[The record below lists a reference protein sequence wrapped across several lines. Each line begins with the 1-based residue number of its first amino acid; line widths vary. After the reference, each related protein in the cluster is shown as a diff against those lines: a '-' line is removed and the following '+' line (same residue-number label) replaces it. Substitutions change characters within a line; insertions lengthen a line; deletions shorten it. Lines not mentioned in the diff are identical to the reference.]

1 MDSLI
6 SVSNVQTSSISI
18 GRAVAVILGS
28 RQRDLDASFSQI
40 CRSYQ
45 RRNGG
50 LLECLR
56 KLRRFACICVERGEP
71 LDEVLIPMIEHAVKS
86 SSSKNCKKICSI
98 LCWLFEDEDLFGA
111 LSTNL
116 TSIIVKKEDHYIAL
130 GWCKLIQYLV
140 DHEIM
145 SNQYSDGGKL
155 HRSFDLVKSL
165 CQCIPHLSSIVCK
178 GSILQDDFALP
189 TRLSMAAA
197 DCILVLTGALV
208 GYPQISKALSN
219 RKTLY
224 DSNASREIVV
234 STPTSSERDGSS
246 ASTSLHGSEP
256 MEMGLLLWNLLGEL
270 VVLVQKLQAWSKKSR
285 PLHAKGLGQVLAWLQ
300 ELREY
305 CGSTLDETG
314 KQMPDT
320 GILLLSSCWKH
331 YVKLL
336 RLDDHTFSVNFM
348 ELLKQY
354 IAGLQLYTQQD
365 EAEDYPGGK
374 DSPVETRKFFLCC
387 IALLWGRLN
396 NERLELA
403 MSKTGPEFL
412 SILLA
417 QLRCRDNVLVEGGV
431 DILRKMIFKSNF
443 SISADTEFDSGQIK
457 VVVDLLL
464 NLLDER
470 DSVARAVVLLIS
482 ECCSINPDGQ
492 CLQEIFKR
500 LDSGNYSQRSNAL
513 DVISEFM
520 SICCVSRKA
529 LIPSLRQNIAL
540 HLLECLGDDELII
553 RDKVSRLLSQLDPEF
568 VFPPLLLCVY
578 SSDEKMQSAASEAIL
593 AVLKGHEQTCD
604 VVVALLDSLRNIS
617 QSPAIPESQGGL
629 RECIPSRVKTSQSG
643 TKVDI
648 DQVLQLVPKWSES
661 VQDWRTLIEVLLE
674 KILADPSNA
683 ILLRFLGYINEQ
695 LAEARDLLLHRVLLH
710 MQAQKELNEDMI
722 SKWADGDS
730 HSANGLKESLFD
742 RLCPLLI
749 LRMLPL
755 RVFSDL
761 SSSTLYGHLQF
772 SHGHS
777 SFDPDSTGCITTFL
791 IHRAFLLLE
800 FEDVRKVAAEVSGRL
815 HPQVI
820 LPIIGDLLE
829 NATVSR
835 DLLKMRACLFATCT
849 SLLVWGKESVVHPV
863 MVQIRKYMELALKW
877 PSLDSDEVSKAQHGC
892 IDCLA
897 FMICAELEALVSPTN
912 SDVLNKTDP
921 LNESQSHLRD
931 TLENGLVLSYV
942 IQNLIC
948 HKNVRSFTSLEDTQA
963 KIEPLDSSPIERG
976 GSLFK
981 GSAPLPFHL
990 CMANVL
996 ISACQKMPPLA
1007 KPLFAQRALP
1017 PLIHFVK
1024 VVMEQPEMKA
1034 ACLQVLFTAVYH
1046 LKSAVLPYATDLFSL
1061 SMKALKTKG
1070 ATKERIAGTKLIASL
1085 MASDDAILKSI
1096 SAGLLEARS
1105 VLASVSLMDS
1115 SPELQGLCEK
1125 LLSFITSPLNNDV
1138 RSALQLG

>member
-1 MDSLI
+1 
-6 SVSNVQTSSISI
+6 
-18 GRAVAVILGS
+18 
-28 RQRDLDASFSQI
+28 
-40 CRSYQ
+40 
-45 RRNGG
+45 
-50 LLECLR
+50 
-56 KLRRFACICVERGEP
+56 
-71 LDEVLIPMIEHAVKS
+71 
-86 SSSKNCKKICSI
+86 
-98 LCWLFEDEDLFGA
+98 
-111 LSTNL
+111 
-116 TSIIVKKEDHYIAL
+116 
-130 GWCKLIQYLV
+130 
-140 DHEIM
+140 
-145 SNQYSDGGKL
+145 
-155 HRSFDLVKSL
+155 
-165 CQCIPHLSSIVCK
+165 
-178 GSILQDDFALP
+178 
-189 TRLSMAAA
+189 MAAA